1 MLVLVSELSLHSS
14 SAEKMM
20 NRLLISSFSYQISD
34 LRSQISTREVGRD
47 ELIRTTN
54 VHHYCIDAATEI
66 PIMVRPDVN
75 KTWCGNGDVAPSN
88 RFRSGTC

>member
-1 MLVLVSELSLHSS
+1 MLVLVSELNLHSS

-20 NRLLISSFSYQISD
+20 NRLLISSFSSD

-47 ELIRTTN
+47 ELLRTTN

-75 KTWCGNGDVAPSN
+75 KTW
-88 RFRSGTC
+88 